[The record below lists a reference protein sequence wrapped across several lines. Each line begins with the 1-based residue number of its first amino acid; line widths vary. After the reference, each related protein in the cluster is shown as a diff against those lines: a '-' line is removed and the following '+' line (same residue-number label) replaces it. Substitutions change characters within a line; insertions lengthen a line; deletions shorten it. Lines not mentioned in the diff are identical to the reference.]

1 MTALLIRNARALT
14 LNTGAPPGI
23 ERRGAAMSN
32 LAVLPSADVLIENGI
47 ITEVGASSSPAHSA
61 SRTAHT
67 AIDARGRVLMPGFI
81 DCHTH
86 ALWAGDRLDEWDMK
100 RRGVSYLDILKAGG
114 GIMST
119 VRALRAASD
128 EHLAANLRA
137 RLRSMLREGTTTVE
151 VKTGY
156 GLSAHHELRMLR
168 LISAPTPSARGQG
181 EGYVAP
187 SLPTTSHSSS
197 SSSSSSLPSVLPTA
211 LLAHAID
218 PDRARPD
225 FINEMQGEALD
236 AAHALAPRVAIDA
249 YCESG
254 AWSLDECITLFER
267 AIALGHPFRVHTD
280 QFNSLGMTDWAIDH
294 GARSVDHLEASTPEA
309 IAKLACSNTIGVVL
323 PCAGFHTDARYANA
337 RAIIDQGGAV
347 ALATNLN
354 PGSAPCASMP
364 MAIALAVRYC
374 GMTPAEAITACTV
387 NAAAVLSLADRG
399 TIAPGQRAD
408 LILLRHTD
416 ERQLAYEFGG
426 NPVDAVIH
434 VGRIV
439 SE

>member
-1 MTALLIRNARALT
+1 
-14 LNTGAPPGI
+14 
-23 ERRGAAMSN
+23 
-32 LAVLPSADVLIENGI
+32 
-47 ITEVGASSSPAHSA
+47 
-61 SRTAHT
+61 
-67 AIDARGRVLMPGFI
+67 
-81 DCHTH
+81 
-86 ALWAGDRLDEWDMK
+86 
-100 RRGVSYLDILKAGG
+100 
-114 GIMST
+114 
-119 VRALRAASD
+119 
-128 EHLAANLRA
+128 
-137 RLRSMLREGTTTVE
+137 
-151 VKTGY
+151 
-156 GLSAHHELRMLR
+156 
-168 LISAPTPSARGQG
+168 
-181 EGYVAP
+181 
-187 SLPTTSHSSS
+187 
-197 SSSSSSLPSVLPTA
+197 
-211 LLAHAID
+211 
-218 PDRARPD
+218 
-225 FINEMQGEALD
+225 MQGEALD